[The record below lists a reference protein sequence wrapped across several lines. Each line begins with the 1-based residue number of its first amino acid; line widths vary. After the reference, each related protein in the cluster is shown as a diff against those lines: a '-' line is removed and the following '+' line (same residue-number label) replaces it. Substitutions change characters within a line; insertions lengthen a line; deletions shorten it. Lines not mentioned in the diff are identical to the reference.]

1 MIAAIIIV
9 FLLAVIAAKSHAP
22 AGAALFGVLG
32 VILLGVQAP
41 AFMAGVGHVLA
52 VVAQGISNGISHAT
66 DTATIRSSR

>member
-9 FLLAVIAAKSHAP
+9 TLLAVISAKSHAP
-22 AGAALFGVLG
+22 GGAVLFGVVA

-52 VVAQGISNGISHAT
+52 LVAQGISDGISHA
-66 DTATIRSSR
+66 AA